1 MLRNRLLPCFC
12 SLGLSLLFTDLLLT
26 SSMASSSIALQEQQA
41 VPKINLED
49 VNGAQHSTYGYTN
62 RIQIYSFADHNSA
75 DRLKEWMLNVQ
86 STILDQ
92 YPHLSIVYFSFA
104 DLSLVPPLLK
114 STASLA
120 MQYMNNRSVEQM
132 EDFYQT
138 KGIKINPQ
146 QTSFV
151 LVPDWSG
158 AYLQHF
164 GISSAEQF
172 HCIIAFNRTVEANL
186 SESTAGLSQTF
197 LNTISRIA
205 DQLEE

>member
-1 MLRNRLLPCFC
+1 MLRNRLLPCFF
-12 SLGLSLLFTDLLLT
+12 SLGLSLLLAELLLN
-26 SSMASSSIALQEQQA
+26 SSMASSSVALQEQQLI
-41 VPKINLED
+41 PKIKLED
-49 VNGAQHSTYGYTN
+49 VNGTQHSTYGYSN

-75 DRLKEWMLNVQ
+75 DRLKEWMLKVQ

-114 STASLA
+114 STASMA

-132 EDFYQT
+132 QDFYQT
-138 KGIKINPQ
+138 KGITLNPQ

-158 AYLQHF
+158 AYLQYF
-164 GISSAEQF
+164 GIDHAEQF
-172 HCIIAFNRTVEANL
+172 HCIIAYNHKVEANL
-186 SESTAGLSQTF
+186 SESSAGLSQTF
-197 LNTISRIA
+197 LSTISRIA
-205 DQLEE
+205 DELEK